1 MCSLNDS
8 LLNAFKKIIVSIVL
22 MNLVFYIF
30 CILWDSRVL
39 LNRNIINIKQNVR
52 GAQRFKMWKN
62 SERCS
67 EVSIE
72 KTLFS

>member
-39 LNRNIINIKQNVR
+39 LNRNIII
-52 GAQRFKMWKN
+52 
-62 SERCS
+62 
-67 EVSIE
+67 I
-72 KTLFS
+72 